1 MYKVPCNCKPTNAI
15 IQNQKEIEVMC
26 QIVIKNIALS
36 IISATE
42 SKYLPVYEGFFLTR
56 ASSPSAAS
64 KIDLK
69 IKKNAANQK

>member
-1 MYKVPCNCKPTNAI
+1 
-15 IQNQKEIEVMC
+15 MC